1 MCRSGKKARNPNTTL
16 NLLVS
21 LNGVEYYNMLDGPT
35 DTIQFLNFFEEAA
48 HAVNFE
54 TARPTLKVGDIIVMD
69 NLSVH
74 YYEGGEVLEEYLAEM
89 GIELLTIYS
98 CVLA

>member
-1 MCRSGKKARNPNTTL
+1 MPPVGERCVEVERKLQNPNTTL

-35 DTIQFLNFFEEAA
+35 D
-48 HAVNFE
+48 AVNFE
-54 TARPTLKVGDIIVMD
+54 TAQPALEVGDIIVMD

-74 YYEGGEVLEEYLAEM
+74 HYEGREGEVLEEYLAEM
-89 GIELLTIYS
+89 GIVVIYS
-98 CVLA
+98 CVLS